1 MNIGLVSYHREPN
14 YGTMLQAYALANAI
28 EREGASCAYLDYR
41 YVRKPLWRKLALGLA
56 NALGLVKPGEFA
68 FFDTK
73 EFRHIRDKFAFFHRN
88 YIPVSKRIYYAD
100 NIKSA
105 LNDYD
110 MFMVGSDQTWSP
122 YMNRNPHSIN
132 FLQFVE
138 EETKKCAYAPSF
150 GTLRIAKEYG
160 ELLSAHL
167 NSFKYISCRERQ
179 NCAYLSSLLHRDITY
194 VVDPTL
200 LLDSK
205 EWDKIAIQ
213 PSMRN
218 GEYILAYILGEKDCI
233 TQYAEMLGKKY
244 NLPVY
249 YIATRP
255 CYMRK
260 QNVLDNVGPREFLG
274 LIRNASVVVTDSFHG
289 SLFSINYGVEFYS
302 FAKREAKTEEIMNDN
317 DRILS
322 FLREL
327 GLENRFKEDNDGTLE
342 LPIGYKTV
350 HERLEQMRTISRL
363 YLSKIIK

>member
-1 MNIGLVSYHREPN
+1 MKIGLVSYHREPN
-14 YGTMLQAYALANAI
+14 YGTMLQAYALAYAI
-28 EREGASCAYLDYR
+28 EREGTSCSYLDYR
-41 YVRKPLWRKLALGLA
+41 YVRKPLWRKLALKFA

-200 LLDSK
+200 LLTAK
-205 EWDKIAIQ
+205 EWNEIAIA
-213 PSMRN
+213 PKLDN
-218 GEYILAYILGEKDCI
+218 ATYILAYILGEKSCI
-233 TQYAEMLGKKY
+233 AQYSEMLGKKY

>member
-1 MNIGLVSYHREPN
+1 MKIGLVSYHREPN
-14 YGTMLQAYALANAI
+14 YGTMLQAYALAYAI
-28 EREGASCAYLDYR
+28 EREGTSCSYLDYR
-41 YVRKPLWRKLALGLA
+41 YVRKPLWRKLALKIA
-56 NALGLVKPGEFA
+56 NVLRLVKPGEFA

-73 EFRHIRDKFAFFHRN
+73 EFRHIRDKFAIFHRN
-88 YIPVSKRIYYAD
+88 FIPVSKRKYYAD

-122 YMNRNPHSIN
+122 YMNRNPYSIN

-160 ELLSAHL
+160 EQLSAHL
-167 NSFKYISCRERQ
+167 NSFKFISCRERQ

-200 LLDSK
+200 LLTAK
-205 EWDKIAIQ
+205 EWDKIAVE
-213 PSMRN
+213 PKLGKNS
-218 GEYILAYILGEKDCI
+218 YILAYILGEKDCI
-233 TQYAEMLGKKY
+233 AQYAEMIGNKY
-244 NLPVY
+244 GLPVY

-255 CYMRK
+255 CYMHK
-260 QNVLDNVGPREFLG
+260 QNVLDNVGPQEFVG
-274 LIRNASVVVTDSFHG
+274 LIRNAAYVVTDSFHG
-289 SLFSINYGVEFYS
+289 TLFCINYGVEFYS

-317 DRILS
+317 DRILA

-327 GLENRFKEDNDGTLE
+327 GLENRFKEDNDVTLE
-342 LPIGYKTV
+342 LPIDYTTV
-350 HERLEQMRTISRL
+350 HDRLEPMRTFSRQ
-363 YLSKIIK
+363 YLNKIIK